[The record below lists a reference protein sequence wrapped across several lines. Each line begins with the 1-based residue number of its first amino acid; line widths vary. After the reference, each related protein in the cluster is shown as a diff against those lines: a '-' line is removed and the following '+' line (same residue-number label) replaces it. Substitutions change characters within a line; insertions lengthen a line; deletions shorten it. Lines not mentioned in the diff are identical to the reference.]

1 MLPFPGSPV
10 QVTGLWGLEMARGRN
25 PEAPSI
31 AGAQV
36 CGCSRSLGG
45 LLRAAAS
52 PDRLQITNFIN
63 FPFRGWGL
71 GRTLLAHRL
80 SRAHK
85 GGPVDPVPSLQTNFL
100 SPAAGAEGQL
110 SPVSAPAL
118 GADCQSA
125 AQGPLVPLGGASGA
139 GLGLLTRLLNVRW
152 DRAGDACPQ
161 DEVQRPQAPE
171 QPPTH
176 GRPRRSS

>member
-1 MLPFPGSPV
+1 MSPFPGSPV
-10 QVTGLWGLEMARGRN
+10 EVTGLWGLEMARGRN

-36 CGCSRSLGG
+36 CGCSRGLGG

-100 SPAAGAEGQL
+100 SPAAEPGCVGAARGNFPLFPPQR
-110 SPVSAPAL
+110 SGPTVKAL
-118 GADCQSA
+118 RRGPWCPSA
-125 AQGPLVPLGGASGA
+125 ARPARG
-139 GLGLLTRLLNVRW
+139 W
-152 DRAGDACPQ
+152 DYSPDF
-161 DEVQRPQAPE
+161 
-171 QPPTH
+171 
-176 GRPRRSS
+176 